1 MLSRTAAITLFS
13 GLAVLLGGCDSGPRV
28 VDERDEVVRAFSP
41 EWYEASPRDE
51 DGTIRKTAQAVG
63 AKPRISES
71 FAINQA
77 RQAMALAIESRV
89 DVLQRAFTEQIE
101 TPAEPEVLERFQ
113 DVNNVVAST
122 TLRGSHVV
130 RKETYREPDG
140 QYRTFVMM
148 ELEGADLDKNYVDA
162 MRELGI
168 LENRLRSGEAWAELE
183 RRVEELQREQDRRGG
198 LPPMTDE
205 QIRGD
210 LGAGRGGSGNSRE

>member
-1 MLSRTAAITLFS
+1 MITRAASIATMTALALTL
-13 GLAVLLGGCDSGPRV
+13 GACDSGPRV

-51 DGTIRKTAQAVG
+51 DGTIRKTAQGVG

-71 FAINQA
+71 FAVNQA

-101 TPAEPEVLERFQ
+101 TDDEPEVLERFQ
-113 DVNNVVAST
+113 DANNIVAST

-130 RKETYREPDG
+130 RKETYLEPDG

-148 ELEGADLDKNYVDA
+148 ELDSADLDKNYIDA
-162 MRELGI
+162 MREMGL
-168 LENRLRSGEAWAELE
+168 LENRLRSAEAWAELE
-183 RRVEELQREQDRRGG
+183 RRVDELRRERDQRGG

-205 QIRGD
+205 QIRGE
-210 LGAGRGGSGNSRE
+210 LGENDDRGQP